1 MERIK
6 HICVFL
12 TILFLCSC
20 TKTPSQHGRA
30 VAQGNIDLKDDADVQ
45 QLSLIQ
51 ETLTDDEKLIKFLED
66 KDKAKTELSL
76 ISFDVGNFTDY
87 TPLLAFKNLEF
98 LEIFNYSL
106 TNISGI
112 TVLSRHEKLS
122 HLILWA
128 ENVTDISPLSALVNL
143 RILSVDIPNIFTDA
157 SELLP
162 LVRLEELYFSP
173 TSSKT
178 IYNISQ
184 LTWLKTLYIN
194 LHNKDIDISPVQ
206 NLINL
211 ECLEMSGPMYEMTEF
226 DISWMGR
233 LVNLQELKL
242 SGFKIVN
249 VGPLLKLP
257 HLATV
262 NVMFS
267 EISDEN
273 IKLLRTTNAMIYTP
287 DYKDR

>member
-1 MERIK
+1 MVTSE
-6 HICVFL
+6 HPDTLENTVTDF
-12 TILFLCSC
+12 
-20 TKTPSQHGRA
+20 
-30 VAQGNIDLKDDADVQ
+30 KDDADIQ
-45 QLSLIQ
+45 QLSPIQ
-51 ETLTDDEKLIKFLED
+51 KTRTADEKLIKFLES
-66 KDKAKTELSL
+66 KDKKTTYLSL
-76 ISFDVGNFTDY
+76 PLGNFTNY
-87 TPLLAFKNLEF
+87 TPLLAFKDLEF
-98 LEIFNYSL
+98 LRIDNYEL
-106 TNISGI
+106 TDISGI
-112 TVLSRHEKLS
+112 TVLSRHEKLTE
-122 HLILWA
+122 LFLWA
-128 ENVTDISPLSALVNL
+128 ENVTDISPLSALVNFRTL
-143 RILSVDIPNIFTDA
+143 NVDVKNTCTDA

-184 LTWLKTLYIN
+184 LTRLKRLG
-194 LHNKDIDISPVQ
+194 LHLRNENIDISPVQ

-211 ECLEMSGPMYEMTEF
+211 ECLEMAGPMYEMTEF

-233 LVNLQELKL
+233 LLNLQELKL
-242 SGFKIVN
+242 SRFKIVD

-267 EISDEN
+267 EINDEN